1 MIGMMKKSLDIN
13 EFTNPN
19 AMSWFKWILF
29 KNEDLPALTYYF
41 LSKGN
46 ATSARFFPLF
56 DEMKSVRIVLLAG
69 THFRKLDRI
78 QLWLLRLFIR
88 ITGFKQKKYKCI
100 LTTDVFTFKTK
111 CNQVLNLDDPSYSL
125 DEINKIRNWE
135 KNLNK
140 KGFTSSIVTTNFL
153 TKEYLVTS
161 GVISPIHIIE
171 QGFRYSNVNSANK
184 FKNFSCVYSSPY
196 IHSKGD
202 KQERHPS
209 WGVDKFINVI
219 IPDIIKLDPTIDIH
233 LIGRLGKNAKKQCQ
247 NHSQVHLHG
256 LKSIKENF
264 EILSRCHLALYPR
277 DFDNR
282 RQVLKIYEYMGA
294 GLPIVG
300 FDLVDTSKVKEFNS
314 GILVNKV
321 EDFSLAVVDLK
332 INTLKYKEK
341 KANIEKFRN
350 LYNWEVLAKRY
361 DKLILS
367 L

>member
-1 MIGMMKKSLDIN
+1 MIGIMHESLNIN

-19 AMSWFKWILF
+19 TMSWFKWIF
-29 KNEDLPALTYYF
+29 YKNENLPAITYFF

-56 DEMKSVRIVLLAG
+56 DEMKSVRIVLLEG
-69 THFRKLDRI
+69 TYFRKLDRI

-88 ITGFKQKKYKCI
+88 ITGFKQKKYKWM

-111 CNQVLNLDDPSYSL
+111 CNQVLNLDDPSYTL
-125 DEINKIRNWE
+125 DEINKISNWE
-135 KNLNK
+135 ENLNK
-140 KGFTSSIVTTNFL
+140 QGFKTLIVTTNLL

-161 GVISPIHIIE
+161 GVVSPIHIIE
-171 QGFRYSNVNSANK
+171 QGFRYSNVNSVNK
-184 FKNFSCVYSSPY
+184 FENFSCVYSSPY

-219 IPDIIKLDPTIDIH
+219 IPNIIKLDPTIDIH
-233 LIGRLGKNAKKQCQ
+233 LIGRLGKHAKKSCL
-247 NHSQVHLHG
+247 NYSQVHLHG
-256 LKSIKENF
+256 LKSINDNF

-321 EDFSLAVVDLK
+321 EEFSLAVVDLK
-332 INTLKYKEK
+332 MNKLKYQEK
-341 KANIEKFRN
+341 KVNIENFRK
-350 LYNWEVLAKRY
+350 LYNWKVLANRY
-361 DKLILS
+361 DKLIGS